1 MFNLFIVSLSFSI
14 SLAIKCLFLNDEP
27 CMVRPSLIELN
38 PVELNYDPFMI
49 SLNKCTG
56 SRNVL
61 SPKICVPKETKDING
76 KAFTMIRNKSEAKT
90 MTENIF
96 HVIVNA
102 NSMVQYVIQ
111 IINGIIKHVNVNVK
125 VIVDA
130 KNVIVESKPGA

>member
-1 MFNLFIVSLSFSI
+1 
-14 SLAIKCLFLNDEP
+14 
-27 CMVRPSLIELN
+27 MVRSTLIDLN
-38 PVELNYDPFMI
+38 PAELKYYPFMI
-49 SLNKCTG
+49 RLNKCTG
-56 SRNVL
+56 SCNVL

-111 IINGIIKHVNVNVK
+111 IKNRIIKHVSVNVK
-125 VIVDA
+125 IIILAKKIIVGILPH
-130 KNVIVESKPGA
+130 VFVRTVSI